1 MEKSFR
7 KKNQLVILLFIFS
20 VLIFYPFY
28 TKADQPI
35 KLLVAPEIF
44 ELKVKRGEILEDE
57 IKIYNESELPIPIEV
72 TVTNFGAQEET
83 GTITFYETPTS
94 KEAKVEGEDDISYNP
109 QKWIQIKNS
118 NFILDSKETEKV
130 QFEVNVPENAEPGG
144 HYAVVLFEP
153 KLPSFYFEEKAI
165 KAIPKIGVLFLFSVE
180 VEGLTSIAETL
191 TVVEFSIPEEVHL
204 RGLEDFVVNISGL
217 FTEVQAKEKEL
228 FSIVETSH
236 LPFTLSIKNNDIY
249 HIKPE
254 GSLQILRSNG
264 QIVGESKIKKTTIL
278 PSRIRRF
285 PVEFKPRLPEKLE
298 KYLPAAVSDFI
309 SKNLLFGKYQ
319 AHLSLIEKNDIIEKN
334 IEFWVFPWK
343 VLLFTGFALVLTLFF
358 LIKYKKRIKSAIL
371 ILFKK

>member
-1 MEKSFR
+1 
-7 KKNQLVILLFIFS
+7 
-20 VLIFYPFY
+20 LIFYPFY